1 MKMKMNGMGAP
12 REVRWG
18 VVRYERC
25 WRAKRIQ
32 IGPSRGGSGNC
43 VAGRKKKGRA
53 TLCARAAPLPPL
65 NTHTHQRPPT
75 HTRPLVP
82 ARESPPQN
90 PHHGR
95 DIRAVGRSRGRT
107 GPRPPRGLRRGAG
120 SGLSSLER
128 GPLLAAACAWV
139 GRRVASA
146 PRRHAQRHRRLR
158 CGRACAARGAPLAR
172 QGRCFRGRA
181 ACAAQPRRHQ
191 RRWRRWGGLRKRE

>member
-1 MKMKMNGMGAP
+1 MEWVRRERSVGALLGTS
-12 REVRWG
+12 G
-18 VVRYERC
+18 VGGRNAFESGRRGADAAIAS
-25 WRAKRIQ
+25 RA
-32 IGPSRGGSGNC
+32 G
-43 VAGRKKKGRA
+43 KKKGA
-53 TLCARAAPLPPL
+53 PHSARGQRPSPPF

-128 GPLLAAACAWV
+128 SPLLAAACAWV

>member
-1 MKMKMNGMGAP
+1 MRMGAP

-25 WRAKRIQ
+25 RRAKRIR

-65 NTHTHQRPPT
+65 QHTHAPAAPHPHTSSRASARITPAKPAPRQR
-75 HTRPLVP
+75 HTR
-82 ARESPPQN
+82 
-90 PHHGR
+90 G
-95 DIRAVGRSRGRT
+95 RAVVRAH

-128 GPLLAAACAWV
+128 SPLLAAACAWV
-139 GRRVASA
+139 GRRVATA
-146 PRRHAQRHRRLR
+146 PRRHAQRRRRLR
-158 CGRACAARGAPLAR
+158 CGRVCAARGAPLAR
-172 QGRCFRGRA
+172 QGRCIRGRA